1 MFVEVQGRRLSAIS
15 ATVLKV
21 REQFTDFLVGVP
33 NIDPLESDPKRVSL
47 CPFFGEKRQFEGE
60 ADLPRPMPSGTTK
73 DRQKNFI
80 STSGF
85 SLVLPDVG
93 NLTKN

>member
-1 MFVEVQGRRLSAIS
+1 MS
-15 ATVLKV
+15 
-21 REQFTDFLVGVP
+21 
-33 NIDPLESDPKRVSL
+33 
-47 CPFFGEKRQFEGE
+47 FFGEKRQFEGE